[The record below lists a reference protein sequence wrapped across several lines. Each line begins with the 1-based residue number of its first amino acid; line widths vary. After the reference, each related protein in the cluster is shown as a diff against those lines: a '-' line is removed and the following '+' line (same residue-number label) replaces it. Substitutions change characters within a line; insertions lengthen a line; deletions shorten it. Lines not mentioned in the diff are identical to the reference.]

1 MKHERQKDSRIQ
13 RTKAAIRSAY
23 LRLLGQK
30 SASEITVTDVAQA
43 ADVDRKTVYNYYE
56 GAAAIL
62 DELENE
68 LVALVGKAIKES
80 DFLRCL
86 RDPFGF
92 LQAVT
97 NAFDAHADLSEPL
110 VHGNKQSHVL
120 QKLADACSGRIS
132 SLLSDQVQPNQRQYA
147 KLYADFLTNGIVSV
161 YRDWIATDMQQPL
174 EEIAKQISLLL
185 KNGMAA
191 FMA

>member
-1 MKHERQKDSRIQ
+1 
-13 RTKAAIRSAY
+13 
-23 LRLLGQK
+23 
-30 SASEITVTDVAQA
+30 
-43 ADVDRKTVYNYYE
+43 
-56 GAAAIL
+56 
-62 DELENE
+62 
-68 LVALVGKAIKES
+68 
-80 DFLRCL
+80 
-86 RDPFGF
+86 
-92 LQAVT
+92 
-97 NAFDAHADLSEPL
+97 ADLSEPL
-110 VHGNKQSHVL
+110 VHRNKQSHVL

-161 YRDWIATDMQQPL
+161 YRDWIATGMQQPL